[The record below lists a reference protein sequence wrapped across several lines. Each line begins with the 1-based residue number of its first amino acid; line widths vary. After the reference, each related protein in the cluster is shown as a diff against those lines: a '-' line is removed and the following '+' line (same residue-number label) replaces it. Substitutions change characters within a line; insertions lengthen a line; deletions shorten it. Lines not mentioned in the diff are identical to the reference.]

1 MHMDLYARN
10 LSIANNWIMSTPSLS
25 RMFTDIGRLIT
36 SLIPPI
42 SHASTFTTR
51 IPLNLSWNQF
61 INYHIIK
68 FKYKYYMVSYYV
80 FGITVN
86 STAYCIIQ
94 LAARVRCTLVRSFIA
109 MRSSYCEYKWYQCNS
124 ILNGKLCGLLSMNH
138 ENDQLKFIWISLA
151 EHIELIVFNLA
162 KMICDTLFIHS
173 NTFHMDGNY
182 DSTFFVRFFND
193 DDVVYALSS
202 KFHLVDILFFFWN
215 TSMTCNKS
223 LDRLLIILN
232 LVQGKKMEKI
242 FNFDIWIDELF
253 LYKC

>member
-1 MHMDLYARN
+1 MDLHAHN

-36 SLIPPI
+36 SLIPSI

-94 LAARVRCTLVRSFIA
+94 LAAH
-109 MRSSYCEYKWYQCNS
+109 
-124 ILNGKLCGLLSMNH
+124 SMH
-138 ENDQLKFIWISLA
+138 ARSLA
-151 EHIELIVFNLA
+151 RSPIYTDAKLILRVQMVSMQQHFKWQIMRFIINEPWKWSIEIYSNFTRRTHWTHCFQFA
-162 KMICDTLFIHS
+162 KNDCDTLFIHS
-173 NTFHMDGNY
+173 NTFHMDG
-182 DSTFFVRFFND
+182 
-193 DDVVYALSS
+193 
-202 KFHLVDILFFFWN
+202 H
-215 TSMTCNKS
+215 
-223 LDRLLIILN
+223 
-232 LVQGKKMEKI
+232 
-242 FNFDIWIDELF
+242 
-253 LYKC
+253 